1 VGDAAW
7 LRPIRQ
13 GNGKSVAS
21 RPAMVDSRAVTLIV
35 LAGTAYC
42 CASSPLKSGPEI
54 SKIHSNL
61 IRAVTCAGFA
71 YFVDIGRMPSA
82 IGMIR
87 VETVVR
93 DGYDQQA
100 VTVDIDTV

>member
-1 VGDAAW
+1 
-7 LRPIRQ
+7 
-13 GNGKSVAS
+13 
-21 RPAMVDSRAVTLIV
+21 MVFREF
-35 LAGTAYC
+35 
-42 CASSPLKSGPEI
+42 PLKSGSRI